1 MTRSSLMQLY
11 LPILKVDRKICDI
24 WKICKYLCKEESKN
38 AYERIFIKYTK
49 SNLVKSCCKSFQIQL
64 FYSLSSHWRW
74 TFWQVNI
81 VSHYA
86 IYMLIDSTTSYMSI
100 YNVRHTTNYMK
111 RSSYTTIS
119 IFLRVFRK
127 TFFAIFFSPTLRQDN
142 EFFSHE
148 NIFFVQCLL

>member
-1 MTRSSLMQLY
+1 MFPKYVIYEKYVNIYVRKN
-11 LPILKVDRKICDI
+11 LKMH
-24 WKICKYLCKEESKN
+24 
-38 AYERIFIKYTK
+38 TK
-49 SNLVKSCCKSFQIQL
+49 AFLWYIQSNLVKSCCKSFQIQL

-86 IYMLIDSTTSYMSI
+86 IYMLIDSTTSYMSM
-100 YNVRHTTNYMK
+100 YNVCHSTKYMK

-127 TFFAIFFSPTLRQDN
+127 TFFAIFFLLHCDKIMNFSPMIT
-142 EFFSHE
+142 SA
-148 NIFFVQCLL
+148 